1 MTTDKTKQKNPSAK
15 GELDPSVDKSQLVA
29 GELAYKKE
37 AAKGSPTHSTKEPKS
52 DSRPTETKKIKEL
65 ESKFKEL
72 EDKYIRLRAEYDN
85 HIKRTNKE
93 KGELISYAGGQV
105 FRLILPILD
114 DLHRTVNHARQDESQ
129 KDDPIVTGVS
139 LIVDK
144 FDKVLESEG
153 VKVFASVGETFNP
166 ELHEALLTKSSNDH
180 PPGIVLE
187 EYEPGYVYRDR
198 VIRHAKVVVSG

>member
-1 MTTDKTKQKNPSAK
+1 MASGKTKPNIPGAK
-15 GELDPSVDKSQLVA
+15 AEVDSVVDESQLAA

-37 AAKGSPTHSTKEPKS
+37 AAKGSPAHSTKGSKS
-52 DSRPTETKKIKEL
+52 DSRPAETKKINEL
-65 ESKFKEL
+65 DSKFKEL

-93 KGELISYAGGQV
+93 KGELISYAGAQV
-105 FRLILPILD
+105 FNLILPILD
-114 DLHRTVNHARQDESQ
+114 DLHRTVNHAQRDETQ
-129 KDDPIVTGVS
+129 KNDPIVQGVS

-144 FDKVLESEG
+144 FDKVLENEG
-153 VKVFASVGETFNP
+153 VKVFTSVGETFNP
-166 ELHEALLTKSSNDH
+166 ELHEALLTRTSNDH

-187 EYEPGYVYRDR
+187 EYEPGYMFQGR